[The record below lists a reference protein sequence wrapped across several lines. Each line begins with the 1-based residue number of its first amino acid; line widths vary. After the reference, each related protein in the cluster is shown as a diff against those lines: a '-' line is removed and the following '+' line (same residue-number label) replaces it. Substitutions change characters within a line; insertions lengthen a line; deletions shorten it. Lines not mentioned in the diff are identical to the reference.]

1 MSPADAT
8 LRSPIEVTRSSRS
21 SFLVSF
27 AFLSKERRMGISAV
41 YAYCRAVDDA
51 VDEAES
57 RKQGHEQVELW
68 REELARVRHGEART
82 KIGTALQET
91 VARFEVPHKYL
102 QIILEGVSSDLHD
115 QSFGDISAL
124 EGYCYKVASAVGLAC
139 LPVFGVHGEAAER
152 YAERLGLALQL
163 TNILRDVRGDARE
176 GRIYLPR
183 DRIAAA
189 GVEIEWLRGTG
200 PAEVYAQGGPVHQ
213 LISKMT
219 EVARERFAESAA
231 ALPEVQR
238 RALLP
243 AEIMA
248 AIYSQLLGMV
258 EAQGWRL
265 DRPLRLRVSNPRRL
279 MIAARTWLRG
289 RR

>member
-1 MSPADAT
+1 MSPSDAA

-27 AFLSKERRMGISAV
+27 AFLGKERRMGIAAV

-51 VDEAES
+51 VDEAEN
-57 RKQGHEQVELW
+57 REQGYEQVALW
-68 REELARVRHGEART
+68 REELARVRSGEPRT
-82 KIGTALQET
+82 QIGKALQQT
-91 VARFEVPHKYL
+91 VTRFGIPHTHL
-102 QIILEGVSSDLHD
+102 QLILEGVSSDLEE
-115 QSFGDISAL
+115 QSFATCVEL
-124 EGYCYKVASAVGLAC
+124 ESYCYKVASAVGLAC
-139 LPVFGVHGEAAER
+139 LPVFGVTGEVAER

-163 TNILRDVRGDARE
+163 TNILRDVRGDARQ

-189 GVEIEWLRGTG
+189 GVETEWLRGNG
-200 PAEVYAQGGPVHQ
+200 PVEVYADDGPVHQ
-213 LISKMT
+213 LIAGMA

-231 ALPEVQR
+231 SLPQAQR
-238 RALLP
+238 RGLLP

-248 AIYSQLLGMV
+248 AIYSKLLTLV
-258 EAQGWRL
+258 EAEGWYL
-265 DRPLRLRVSNPRRL
+265 DRSRRLRVSNAKRL
-279 MIAARTWLRG
+279 GIAAHTWLRG